1 MIQHYIIGSRL
12 LKTLFPANHKVQQRC
27 KDTADYDVLIDHEP
41 TQQDK
46 EYFKTMYGNKT
57 ECHCIPPL
65 WNCVNHLV
73 VSDDVFKNVLFTLKS
88 SHVSF
93 DKVHKKKT
101 FYDIWLMSS
110 EGCTV
115 IEPLFYELHEFW
127 TKKFGEKWRADFTKE
142 SSDFFN
148 DAVSRENVHDDLH
161 ELVKKY
167 DKPAFKYL
175 QDEGQT
181 TVYVCPEKFKNLT
194 FDMQKQVIIEEA
206 QVLAIE
212 REFLNHDGIKN
223 QYIAY
228 SKWLEAMVDRIA
240 PLWQIPFICNNFYNL
255 LSHKS
260 EFYDQKNNFY
270 HNDKTR
276 IN

>member
-1 MIQHYIIGSRL
+1 MEHYIIGSRL
-12 LKTLFPANHKVQQRC
+12 LKTLFPNNHKVQQRC

-41 TQQDK
+41 TPQDK
-46 EYFKTMYGNKT
+46 ECFKTMYGNKT
-57 ECHCIPPL
+57 ECHFIPPL
-65 WNCVNHLV
+65 WNYLEDKKESLV
-73 VSDDVFKNVLFTLKS
+73 VRYVANNVLKDVLFTLKA
-88 SHVSF
+88 SHVAF

-101 FYDIWLMSS
+101 FYDIWSMSQ
-110 EGCTV
+110 EGCKV
-115 IEPLFYELHEFW
+115 IEPLFYELHNFW

-175 QDEGQT
+175 QEDGQT

-212 REFLNHDGIKN
+212 REFLNPDGIKN

-240 PLWQIPFICNNFYNL
+240 PLWQVPFICNNFYNL
-255 LSHKS
+255 LT
-260 EFYDQKNNFY
+260 YKNKFY
-270 HNDKTR
+270 HNG